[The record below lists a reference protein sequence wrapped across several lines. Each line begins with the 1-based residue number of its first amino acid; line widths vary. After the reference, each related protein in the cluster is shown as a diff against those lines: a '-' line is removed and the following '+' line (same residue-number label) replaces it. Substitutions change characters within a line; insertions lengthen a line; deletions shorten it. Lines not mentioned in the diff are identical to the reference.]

1 MGAHLANYHCNATAG
16 IELTH
21 HFLTKLLASGRKG
34 CVVFTSS
41 PAGFMPCPFSS
52 MYGATK
58 AFLTEFASSIAAEVR
73 ADGVDIT
80 VVHPSPTNSNFYAR
94 KDTHALDALA
104 FFKSTATGPERIARK
119 ALQCVG
125 RQVVCDQGYYS
136 ICLLYTS
143 PSPRDKRQS
152 RMPSSA

>member
-1 MGAHLANYHCNATAG
+1 MA
-16 IELTH
+16 
-21 HFLTKLLASGRKG
+21 
-34 CVVFTSS
+34 
-41 PAGFMPCPFSS
+41 CPFSS

-58 AFLTEFASSIAAEVR
+58 AFLTEFAASIAPEVR
-73 ADGVDIT
+73 ADGVDVT

-136 ICLLYTS
+136 IGLRGMLKILDVTFLGEMVARTAHTLGDYKKVVAE
-143 PSPRDKRQS
+143 RKAKR
-152 RMPSSA
+152 AAAKAK